1 MYEWLLANI
10 FLIMGGFT
18 VIGTIF
24 AIGNWVGVVNS
35 DRKSF
40 KEFMTAVNERIDN
53 VNEAIN
59 SLSEKINSLS
69 EKINSL
75 SEKINSLSEKIN
87 NVNEKINNVNEK
99 INNVNKKIDEIIN
112 RLPPNQIVHQ
122 DSPIKLTSFGAEI
135 SNSLSVK
142 VWAESQVLNLFEKIK
157 EMQPFEISEKCEKY
171 VEAKFEQDENLQI
184 KIRKGAYEHG
194 ASIEEI
200 QTVYQVELRDALLQS
215 VGQSHSP

>member
-18 VIGTIF
+18 VIGAIF

-40 KEFMTAVNERIDN
+40 KEFMTAVNERINN
-53 VNEAIN
+53 VD
-59 SLSEKINSLS
+59 EKINNLN
-69 EKINSL
+69 EKF
-75 SEKINSLSEKIN
+75 N
-87 NVNEKINNVNEK
+87 NVNEKINNLNEKFNNVNEK
-99 INNVNKKIDEIIN
+99 FNNVNEKFNNVNKKVDEIIN
-112 RLPPNQIVHQ
+112 RLPPNQIVHR
-122 DSPIKLTSFGAEI
+122 DSPIRLTSFGAEI
-135 SNSLSVK
+135 SNSLSAK
-142 VWAESQVLNLFEKIK
+142 VWAESQVPNLFEDIK

>member
-10 FLIMGGFT
+10 FLIVVGFT

-40 KEFMTAVNERIDN
+40 KEFMTAVNERIND
-53 VNEAIN
+53 VD
-59 SLSEKINSLS
+59 EKINKVS
-69 EKINSL
+69 ERINDVS
-75 SEKINSLSEKIN
+75 
-87 NVNEKINNVNEK
+87 EK
-99 INNVNKKIDEIIN
+99 INNVNKKVDEIIN
-112 RLPPNQIVHQ
+112 RLPPNQIVHR

-135 SNSLSVK
+135 SNSLSAK
-142 VWAESQVLNLFEKIK
+142 VWAESQVPNLFEDIK
-157 EMQPFEISEKCEKY
+157 AMQPFEISEKCEKY

-184 KIRKGAYEHG
+184 SIRKGAYEHG

-215 VGQSHSP
+215 VGQSHSQ

>member
-24 AIGNWVGVVNS
+24 AIGNWVGAVNS

-53 VNEAIN
+53 VNEGIN

-87 NVNEKINNVNEK
+87 NVNEKF
-99 INNVNKKIDEIIN
+99 NNVNKKIDEIIN

-200 QTVYQVELRDALLQS
+200 QTVYQVELQDALLQS

>member
-53 VNEAIN
+53 VNE
-59 SLSEKINSLS
+59 KINNLN
-69 EKINSL
+69 EKF
-75 SEKINSLSEKIN
+75 N
-87 NVNEKINNVNEK
+87 NVNEKINNLNEK
-99 INNVNKKIDEIIN
+99 FNNVNKKVDEIIN
-112 RLPPNQIVHQ
+112 RLPPNQIVHR

-135 SNSLSVK
+135 SNSLSAK
-142 VWAESQVLNLFEKIK
+142 VWAESQVPNLFEDIK
-157 EMQPFEISEKCEKY
+157 EMQPFEISEECEKY

>member
-10 FLIMGGFT
+10 FMIMGGFT
-18 VIGTIF
+18 VIGTVF
-24 AIGNWVGVVNS
+24 AIGAWVGAVNS

-40 KEFMTAVNERIDN
+40 KEFMTAVNEKID
-53 VNEAIN
+53 
-59 SLSEKINSLS
+59 SL
-69 EKINSL
+69 
-75 SEKINSLSEKIN
+75 
-87 NVNEKINNVNEK
+87 
-99 INNVNKKIDEIIN
+99 NKKIDEIIN
-112 RLPPNQIVHQ
+112 RLPPNRIAHR
-122 DSPIKLTSFGAEI
+122 DSPIRLTSFGAEI
-135 SNSLSVK
+135 SNSLSAK
-142 VWAESQVLNLFEKIK
+142 VWAESQVPNLFEDIK
-157 EMQPFEISEKCEKY
+157 EMQPFEISEKCEKH

>member
-10 FLIMGGFT
+10 FLIVGGFT

-40 KEFMTAVNERIDN
+40 KEFITAVNERINN
-53 VNEAIN
+53 VD
-59 SLSEKINSLS
+59 EKINKVN
-69 EKINSL
+69 EGIN
-75 SEKINSLSEKIN
+75 KVSEKIN
-87 NVNEKINNVNEK
+87 NL
-99 INNVNKKIDEIIN
+99 NKKVDEIIN
-112 RLPPNQIVHQ
+112 RLPPNQIVHR
-122 DSPIKLTSFGAEI
+122 DKPIKLTSFGAEI
-135 SNSLSVK
+135 SNSLSAK
-142 VWAESQVLNLFEKIK
+142 VWAESQVPNLFEDIK

-184 KIRKGAYEHG
+184 SIRKGAYEHG

>member
-10 FLIMGGFT
+10 FLIVVGFT

-40 KEFMTAVNERIDN
+40 KEFMTAVNERIN
-53 VNEAIN
+53 
-59 SLSEKINSLS
+59 K
-69 EKINSL
+69 
-75 SEKINSLSEKIN
+75 
-87 NVNEKINNVNEK
+87 VNEKINKVSERINDVSEK
-99 INNVNKKIDEIIN
+99 INNVNKKVDEIIN
-112 RLPPNQIVHQ
+112 RLPPNQIVHR

-135 SNSLSVK
+135 SNSLSAK
-142 VWAESQVLNLFEKIK
+142 VWAESQVPNLFEDIK

-184 KIRKGAYEHG
+184 SIRKGAYEHG

-200 QTVYQVELRDALLQS
+200 QTVYQVELRDALFQS

>member
-53 VNEAIN
+53 VNE
-59 SLSEKINSLS
+59 KINNLN
-69 EKINSL
+69 EKF
-75 SEKINSLSEKIN
+75 N
-87 NVNEKINNVNEK
+87 NVNEKINNLNEKFNNLNEKFNNVNEK
-99 INNVNKKIDEIIN
+99 FNNVNKKVDEIIN
-112 RLPPNQIVHQ
+112 RLPPNQIVHR

-135 SNSLSVK
+135 SNSLSAK

>member
-10 FLIMGGFT
+10 FLIVGGFT

-40 KEFMTAVNERIDN
+40 KEFITAVNERINN
-53 VNEAIN
+53 VD
-59 SLSEKINSLS
+59 EKINKVN
-69 EKINSL
+69 EGINKL
-75 SEKINSLSEKIN
+75 NEGINKVSEKIN
-87 NVNEKINNVNEK
+87 NL
-99 INNVNKKIDEIIN
+99 NKKVDEIIN
-112 RLPPNQIVHQ
+112 RLPPNQIVHR
-122 DSPIKLTSFGAEI
+122 DNPIKLTSFGAEI
-135 SNSLSVK
+135 SNSLSAK
-142 VWAESQVLNLFEKIK
+142 VWAESQVPNLFEDIK

-184 KIRKGAYEHG
+184 SIRKGAYEHG

>member
-10 FLIMGGFT
+10 FLIVGGFT

-40 KEFMTAVNERIDN
+40 KEFMTAVNERINNVDEGIN
-53 VNEAIN
+53 KVNERIN
-59 SLSEKINSLS
+59 KVSEKINS
-69 EKINSL
+69 
-75 SEKINSLSEKIN
+75 
-87 NVNEKINNVNEK
+87 
-99 INNVNKKIDEIIN
+99 VNKKVDEIIN
-112 RLPPNQIVHQ
+112 RFPPNQIVHR

-135 SNSLSVK
+135 SNSLSAK
-142 VWAESQVLNLFEKIK
+142 VWAESQVPNLFEDIK

-184 KIRKGAYEHG
+184 SIRKGAYEHG

>member
-10 FLIMGGFT
+10 FLIVGGFT

-40 KEFMTAVNERIDN
+40 KEFMTAVNERIN
-53 VNEAIN
+53 KV
-59 SLSEKINSLS
+59 SEN
-69 EKINSL
+69 
-75 SEKINSLSEKIN
+75 
-87 NVNEKINNVNEK
+87 
-99 INNVNKKIDEIIN
+99 INNVNKKVDEIIN
-112 RLPPNQIVHQ
+112 RLPPNQIVHR

-135 SNSLSVK
+135 SNSLSAK
-142 VWAESQVLNLFEKIK
+142 VWAESQVPNLFEDIK

-184 KIRKGAYEHG
+184 SIRKGAYEHG
-194 ASIEEI
+194 ASVEEI